1 MKGRTDEFEV
11 DKNHKVEVR
20 KLAAV
25 GRIIDRFLKKTW
37 TEDDIKSY
45 VGDYQNA
52 YLTHAVDE
60 SIRSRAASGGTTS
73 AMLIHGLEA
82 GEYEGVVVCSA
93 VLEDGKV
100 RARFSIATSREQ
112 VLAARG
118 SKYVESEFL
127 REVLPLIRAFDGRV
141 AVVGLPCDL
150 SGLQRRCAKEPEL
163 AAKVV
168 LTFGLVCGHNSRRE
182 LIDEITKRLERE
194 AGKKLVDYRFRV
206 GHWRGQLEAEFED
219 GTVLQKP
226 TKYFNDYQNLFFFS
240 ERKCMACTDH
250 YGYSADVSVG
260 DVWLFRLKNDPV
272 KHSGII
278 ARTGR
283 GQDACNG
290 VFEAGEV
297 HSEELDV
304 RDIMD
309 GQSRIGPSHYN
320 VSARHRAGKLIGFKL
335 KDSVQRP
342 VPWYS
347 YLNALIT
354 LGNMRLS
361 EAAWGR
367 KLIFATPRQIL
378 KVYLYLK
385 KALESLK

>member
-1 MKGRTDEFEV
+1 M
-11 DKNHKVEVR
+11 
-20 KLAAV
+20 AAV
-25 GRIIDRFLKKTW
+25 GKLIDRFLKKTW
-37 TEDDIKSY
+37 SENDIKAY
-45 VGDYQNA
+45 VGEYKNA
-52 YLTHAVDE
+52 YLTHATDQ

-73 AMLIHGLEA
+73 AMLIHGLEV
-82 GEYEGVVVCSA
+82 GEYEGVVVCNT

-100 RARFSIATSREQ
+100 RARFSIATDREQ
-112 VLAARG
+112 VLKARG
-118 SKYVESEFL
+118 SKYVESDFL

-163 AAKVV
+163 AAKVM

-182 LIDEITKRLERE
+182 LIDGITERLERE

-219 GTVLQKP
+219 GEVLEKP

-250 YGYSADVSVG
+250 YGYNADISIG
-260 DVWLFRLKNDPV
+260 DVWLFRLKKDPI

-278 ARTGR
+278 ARSDR

-290 VFEAGEV
+290 VFESGKVLAK
-297 HSEELDV
+297 ELDV

-320 VSARHRAGKLIGFKL
+320 VSARHKAGKLLGFKL
-335 KDSVQRP
+335 KDSVRRP
-342 VPWYS
+342 VSWHS

-354 LGNMRLS
+354 LCNMRLS
-361 EAAWGR
+361 ESSWGK

-378 KVYLYLK
+378 KFYLYLK
-385 KALESLK
+385 KALESL